1 MNDFTFQNPTTLVFG
16 KTSTDQLPQM
26 IEKFTEGKNILLT
39 YGGGSIKKSGL
50 YDRVIK
56 LLDGYNIYELAGIE
70 PNPRL
75 STVKKG
81 VQIVKENKID
91 FILAVGGGSVID
103 GTKLIA
109 AASTT
114 DVDPWDIVTRKASVE
129 RAIPFGTI
137 LTISATGSEMNSG
150 SVITNWETNEKLG
163 WGSPHVYPKFS
174 LLNPELLFTLPQNQT
189 ANGIIDSMSHLLEQ
203 YFNEATNTEIGD
215 AMISGVMKAI
225 MKAGPIAMEQPEN
238 YEARETT
245 MLGATVALN
254 GYLRLGYVGDWA
266 THNLEHAV
274 SAVYDI
280 PHGVG
285 LAIIFPEWMRYVSK
299 KKPERFVKF
308 AEDVFGIDDDTSDE
322 DKINDAID
330 AISDFWSSLGA
341 PTKLSQ
347 VGVKEEDLEVFTD
360 KTLIYGPFGNFYKL
374 EKEDVMAI
382 YKAAL

>member
-16 KTSTDQLPQM
+16 KESTDQLPQM
-26 IEKFTEGKNILLT
+26 IEKFTTGKNILLT
-39 YGGGSIKKSGL
+39 YGGGSIKKTGL

-56 LLDGYNIYELAGIE
+56 LLAGYNVFELAGIE

-81 VQIVKENKID
+81 VQAVKDNNID
-91 FILAVGGGSVID
+91 FIVAIGGGSVID
-103 GTKLIA
+103 GTKLIS
-109 AASTT
+109 AASTS
-114 DVDPWDIVTRKASVE
+114 DVDPWDIVKRKATVE
-129 RAIPFGTI
+129 CAVPFGTI

-163 WGSPHVYPKFS
+163 WGSPLVFPKFS
-174 LLNPELLFTLPQNQT
+174 LLNPELLYTLPKNQT

-203 YFNEATNTEIGD
+203 YFNEASNTEIGD

-225 MKAGPIAMEQPEN
+225 MKAGPVAMEQPEN

-254 GYLRLGYVGDWA
+254 GFMRLGYAGDWA

-299 KKPERFVKF
+299 KSPERFIKF
-308 AEDVFGIDDDTSDE
+308 AEDVFDVDSSLSDE
-322 DKINDAID
+322 EKINFGID
-330 AISDFWSSLGA
+330 AISNFWTSLGA
-341 PTKLSQ
+341 PAKLSE
-347 VGVKEEDLEVFTD
+347 VGVKEEDLEVIAE
-360 KTLIYGPFGNFYKL
+360 KTLIYGPYGNFYKL
-374 EKEDVMAI
+374 QKEDIMSI
-382 YKAAL
+382 YQAAL

>member
-1 MNDFTFQNPTTLVFG
+1 MNDFTFHNPTTLVFG
-16 KTSTDQLPQM
+16 KSSTDQLPQM
-26 IEKFTEGKNILLT
+26 IEKFTQGKNILLT
-39 YGGGSIKKSGL
+39 YGGGSIKKTGL

-56 LLDGYNIYELAGIE
+56 LLEGYNIVELPGIE

-81 VQIVKENKID
+81 VQLVKENNID

-109 AASTT
+109 AASTS
-114 DVDPWDIVTRKASVE
+114 DVDPWDIVTRKATVE
-129 RAIPFGTI
+129 NAIPFGTI
-137 LTISATGSEMNSG
+137 LTISATGSEMNAG
-150 SVITNWETNEKLG
+150 SVITNWDTKEKLG
-163 WGSPHVYPKFS
+163 WGSPLVAPKFS
-174 LLNPELLFTLPQNQT
+174 LLNPELLYTLPRNQT

-225 MKAGPIAMEQPEN
+225 MKAGPVAMEQPEN

-254 GYLRLGYVGDWA
+254 GFMRMGYNGDWA

-285 LAIIFPEWMRYVSK
+285 LAILFPEWMRYVSK
-299 KKPERFVKF
+299 KSPERFVKF
-308 AEDVFGIDDDTSDE
+308 AEDVFAIDDETSDE

-347 VGVKEEDLEVFTD
+347 VGVKEEDLEVFAD

-374 EKEDVMAI
+374 QKEDILAI

>member
-308 AEDVFGIDDDTSDE
+308 AEDVFGIDDDTSNE

-347 VGVKEEDLEVFTD
+347 VGVKEEDLEVFAD

-374 EKEDVMAI
+374 EKDDIMAI

>member
-109 AASTT
+109 AVSTT

-308 AEDVFGIDDDTSDE
+308 AEDVFGIDDDTSNE

-347 VGVKEEDLEVFTD
+347 VGVKEEDLEVFAD

-374 EKEDVMAI
+374 EKDDIMAI

>member
-39 YGGGSIKKSGL
+39 YGGGSIKKSDL

-347 VGVKEEDLEVFTD
+347 VGGKEEDLEVFAD

-374 EKEDVMAI
+374 EKDDIMAI